1 METPTTT
8 IPPLLLACPRCPKC
22 GTRMLLVR
30 IYPDRPGSEQR
41 TYQSVRTATMNWER
55 LSGLR
60 RAG

>member
-41 TYQSVRTATMNWER
+41 TYECAHCDYELGEVVR
-55 LSGLR
+55 LR